1 APVSAES
8 LSQSLKTLIEDVP
21 DDSDGLLM
29 IRTTRQGPTVAS
41 IRRAIQQG
49 LDRPESPVPAAS
61 LSTRTAPVVPD
72 LFEQANVNFT
82 DKKWVWV
89 PHEKEG
95 YIAGYVV
102 KDDGADNVV
111 VHLMTGRDVGVNI
124 NVTEK
129 VNPPKFERVEDM
141 ADLGYLNEASVVHN
155 LKQRYASNMIY
166 TYSGLFLVAVNPYYN
181 LQIYGQDYVA
191 GYRNKKRNEV
201 SPHIF
206 AIADAAF
213 HDMLHSKE
221 NQSILITG
229 ESGAGKTENTK
240 KVIQYLTAIAG
251 DHKPASGVAVSGSS
265 LEQQVL
271 SANPILESFGNAQ
284 TIRNNNSSRF

>member
-1 APVSAES
+1 M
-8 LSQSLKTLIEDVP
+8 L
-21 DDSDGLLM
+21 
-29 IRTTRQGPTVAS
+29 RTSRQGPTVAS

-49 LDRPESPVPAAS
+49 LDRPETPAAAATLNS
-61 LSTRTAPVVPD
+61 RSTPQVPD

-102 KDDGADNVV
+102 KEESDNIVV
-111 VHLMTGRDVGVNI
+111 VHLMTGRDITVNLDD
-124 NVTEK
+124 TYK
-129 VNPPKFERVEDM
+129 VNPPKFEKVDDM

-155 LKQRYASNMIY
+155 LKQRYACNMIY
-166 TYSGLFLVAVNPYYN
+166 TYSGLFLVAVNPYYD
-181 LQIYGQDYVA
+181 LQIYGPEFVA
-191 GYRNKKRNEV
+191 AYKNKKRTEV
-201 SPHIF
+201 TPHIF

-240 KVIQYLTAIAG
+240 KVI
-251 DHKPASGVAVSGSS
+251 
-265 LEQQVL
+265 
-271 SANPILESFGNAQ
+271 
-284 TIRNNNSSRF
+284 